1 MPLQNRVDPWGA
13 LHAVAARGDWMGNR
27 GVLHDAQQQVTAS
40 WRHRAWVT
48 CRIDHPGRKRV
59 VFSPG
64 NYSELFF
71 LDEATALSA
80 GHRPCASCRYR
91 DYQVF
96 KGFWA
101 AAQAAQDGHNQAP
114 PSAAEMDR
122 HLHADRAASGGPK
135 AISRAR
141 ADTLPEGTFVQME
154 GAAWLLWQGR
164 LHRWTHA
171 GYDEKRALAGDQLLT
186 VLTPH
191 ATVRVLQAGYRPQVH
206 PSAELRTE
214 AAQVPTDR
222 NEPDAC
228 QIQQLLDYLPR
239 LYAPGFAPVRAWE
252 GAERLPDGSLSLGW
266 PDYDPL
272 VREFFHLLAC
282 DPWADTGYQPA
293 RARALLDDATSLA
306 RAELAQVREAL
317 TLCMRSERFGAGS
330 WADAISSGAI
340 RRLLQRLA
348 QMHTEAVPGGA

>member
-13 LHAVAARGDWMGNR
+13 LHAVAARGEWMGNR
-27 GVLHDAQQQVTAS
+27 GILHDAQQQVVAA

-48 CRIDHPGRKRV
+48 CRTDYPGRKRV

-91 DYQVF
+91 DYQAF
-96 KGFWA
+96 KGFWG
-101 AAQAAQDGHNQAP
+101 AAQAAQDGRTQA

-122 HLHADRAASGGPK
+122 RLHAERAASGGSK
-135 AISRAR
+135 ALWRAR
-141 ADTLPEGTFVQME
+141 ADTLPDGTFVQLE

-171 GYDEKRALAGDQLLT
+171 GYDDTRALMEGQDLT
-186 VLTPH
+186 VLTPP
-191 ATVRVLQAGYRPQVH
+191 ATVRVLRAGYRPQVH
-206 PSAELRTE
+206 PSAVSRPG
-214 AAQVPTDR
+214 AVQVPSER
-222 NEPDAC
+222 GQPDAC
-228 QIQQLLDYLPR
+228 EMQQLLDYLPR
-239 LYAPGFAPVRAWE
+239 LCAPGFAPVRSWE
-252 GAERLPDGSLSLGW
+252 GAAQLPDGSLSLGW

-272 VREFFHLLAC
+272 VREFFHLLASE
-282 DPWADTGYQPA
+282 PWADTAYQPA
-293 RARALLDDATSLA
+293 RARSLLDDPAGLA

-317 TLCMRSERFGAGS
+317 TLCMRSERFGAGG

-348 QMHTEAVPGGA
+348 QIHDEAKPGGA